1 MRDPELEQGEA
12 TDTLMTQHTSNRRLV
27 TRRTVVL
34 FEVILGSAQWRMTAQ
49 LMLLIKGLGH
59 ERLWID

>member
-1 MRDPELEQGEA
+1 VE
-12 TDTLMTQHTSNRRLV
+12 
-27 TRRTVVL
+27 L
-34 FEVILGSAQWRMTAQ
+34 FEVILGSAHWRMVAQ